1 MHDDSY
7 ESYRKKMST
16 YLSFKTLLPAAR
28 PVTFVICMLDS
39 FWVWFII
46 LDSQMWD
53 YDAAAKTGKQR
64 GVKTG
69 EITGIIMCPRC

>member
-7 ESYRKKMST
+7 ESYRKKMSI